1 MPRPRPVRA
10 RPDLER
16 IRMTQLVVGVDG
28 GGSKTHVIVAD
39 GRGKELATLTGEASA
54 LRPGESLRS
63 AEVIGALVR
72 DALSLAERDE
82 RPRTLVVGVAG
93 AGREGERRALRRA
106 LEGEGIA
113 EEVQVHA
120 DATVALEDAFHDGPG
135 ILLISGTGSVA
146 FGRGP
151 TGDVRRCGGWGA
163 VCGDEGSGAWIGRR
177 ALSVVTSS
185 HDGREPDT
193 RLVGAVL
200 TALELDEVDDLIGWG
215 AAAAPKDLAALAVH
229 VLTLAGDRD
238 LRANSICT
246 LAAEELVLHVRTLA
260 RQLFT
265 DERAS
270 VPVALAGGMLR
281 RGTFL
286 RRLVEHRL
294 KSAVPGSHLHG
305 EEVVPAR
312 GAVRLA
318 LRAPAHV

>member
-1 MPRPRPVRA
+1 MSH
-10 RPDLER
+10 
-16 IRMTQLVVGVDG
+16 LVVGVDG
-28 GGSKTHVIVAD
+28 GGSKTLVQVAD
-39 GRGKELATLTGEASA
+39 GRGKELASLTGAASA
-54 LRPGESLRS
+54 IRPGEALHS

-72 DALSLAERDE
+72 DALALAERAE
-82 RPRTLVVGVAG
+82 RPRALVVGVAG
-93 AGREGERRALRRA
+93 AGREKERKALLRA

-113 EEVQVHA
+113 DDVVVTT
-120 DATVALEDAFHDGPG
+120 DAEIAMEDAFGEGPG

-151 TGDVRRCGGWGA
+151 TGTFLRCGGWGPN
-163 VCGDEGSGAWIGRR
+163 CGDEGSGAWIGRR
-177 ALSVVTSS
+177 ALSVMTAS

-200 TALELDEVDDLIGWG
+200 TALQLDEVDDLVGW
-215 AAAAPKDLAALAVH
+215 AAAATPRDLAALAMPVM
-229 VLTLAGDRD
+229 TLAAERD

-260 RQLFT
+260 RQLFV
-265 DERAS
+265 DERAA
-270 VPVALAGGMLR
+270 VPVALAGGMMQ

-305 EEVVPAR
+305 DEVLAAR
-312 GAVRLA
+312 GAVKLGRRALA
-318 LRAPAHV
+318 AV